1 MMQDQDARSAAVELG
16 IGRKLQKLRETNRL
30 TLDDLAAK
38 TGLARDLLNDIE
50 KGDFVPPVAT
60 LLNLAR
66 ALGVEMA
73 HFFKDETPEIKVS
86 LTRRAERVPVRQRP
100 HHREGEVDYIYEA
113 LEIRKQD
120 KHMEPLLVE
129 FQPLGTS
136 EMVFTSHDG
145 EEFTYLLEGRLEF
158 RTNDRVEILEPG
170 DTLYF
175 ESKQNH
181 SFRSLDG
188 KPARALVVVW
198 NRT

>member
-1 MMQDQDARSAAVELG
+1 MTQDQDAQSAAVELG
-16 IGRKLQKLRETNRL
+16 IGRKLQNLREKKRL
-30 TLDDLAAK
+30 TLDDLAAR
-38 TGLARDLLNDIE
+38 TGLERGLLADIE

-60 LLNLAR
+60 LLNVAR

-73 HFFKDETPEIKVS
+73 HFFKEETPEMKIS
-86 LTRRAERVPVRQRP
+86 LTRSGERIAIRQRP

-113 LEIRKQD
+113 LETRKQD

-129 FQPLGTS
+129 FQPLETS

-145 EEFTYLLEGRLEF
+145 EEFTYLLDGRLEF
-158 RTNDRVEILEPG
+158 RTNDRVEILETG

-175 ESKQNH
+175 ESFENH

-198 NRT
+198 NRG

>member
-1 MMQDQDARSAAVELG
+1 MTQEQDARSAAMELG
-16 IGRKLQKLRETNRL
+16 IGRKLQTLREKHRL

-38 TGLARDLLNDIE
+38 TGGTREMLADVE
-50 KGDFVPPVAT
+50 KGEFVPPVAT
-60 LLNLAR
+60 LLNVAR
-66 ALGVEMA
+66 ALGVELA
-73 HFFKDETPEIKVS
+73 HFFKDDTPELNIS
-86 LTRRAERVPVRQRP
+86 LTRQADRIPVRQRP

-113 LEIRKQD
+113 LETRKQD

-129 FQPLGTS
+129 FQPLSTA

-158 RTNDRVEILEPG
+158 RTNERVEILEPG

-175 ESKQNH
+175 ESAQNH

-198 NRT
+198 NRS

>member
-1 MMQDQDARSAAVELG
+1 MTQDQDAQSAAVELG
-16 IGRKLQKLRETNRL
+16 IGRKLQNLRERKRL
-30 TLDDLAAK
+30 TLDDLAAR
-38 TGLARDLLNDIE
+38 TGLERGLLADME

-60 LLNLAR
+60 LLNVAR

-73 HFFKDETPEIKVS
+73 HFFKEETPEMKIS
-86 LTRRAERVPVRQRP
+86 LTRKGERVAIRQRP

-113 LEIRKQD
+113 LETRKQD

-129 FQPLGTS
+129 FQPQETS

-145 EEFTYLLEGRLEF
+145 EEFTYLLDGRLEF
-158 RTNDRVEILEPG
+158 RTNDRVEILEAG

-175 ESKQNH
+175 ESFENH
-181 SFRSLDG
+181 AFRSLDG

-198 NRT
+198 NRG

>member
-1 MMQDQDARSAAVELG
+1 MTQDQDAKSAAVELG
-16 IGRKLQKLRETNRL
+16 IGRKLQNLREKKRL
-30 TLDDLAAK
+30 TLDDLSAK
-38 TGLARDLLNDIE
+38 TGLSRDLLADIE

-60 LLNLAR
+60 LLNVAR

-73 HFFKDETPEIKVS
+73 HFFKDETPEMSIS
-86 LTRRAERVPVRQRP
+86 ITRSGERIPIRQRP

-113 LEIRKQD
+113 LETRKQD

-129 FQPLGTS
+129 FQPLETS

-145 EEFTYLLEGRLEF
+145 EEFTYLLDGRLEF

-175 ESKQNH
+175 ESAENH
-181 SFRSLDG
+181 SFRSLDY

-198 NRT
+198 NHS

>member
-86 LTRRAERVPVRQRP
+86 LTRRAERVPIRQRP

>member
-1 MMQDQDARSAAVELG
+1 MTQEQDARSAAMELG
-16 IGRKLQKLRETNRL
+16 IGRKLQTLREKHRL
-30 TLDDLAAK
+30 TLDDLAAR
-38 TGLARDLLNDIE
+38 TGLARDLLADIE
-50 KGDFVPPVAT
+50 KGEFVPPVAT
-60 LLNLAR
+60 LLNVAR

-73 HFFKDETPEIKVS
+73 HFFKDDAPELNIS
-86 LTRRAERVPVRQRP
+86 LTRQADRIPIRQRP

-113 LEIRKQD
+113 LETRKQD

-129 FQPLGTS
+129 FQPLSTA

-158 RTNDRVEILEPG
+158 RTNERVEILGPG

-175 ESKQNH
+175 ESAQNH

-198 NRT
+198 NRS